1 VKARTLLVDLGN
13 TRLKWAW
20 LNALGRPGRM
30 HAAVHASAAAAERI
44 DVKDFAA
51 LLPPLRAGDRVFA
64 VSVATPVVR
73 RRFVAAVRKTDA
85 AAPRFATSSLRI
97 AGLRSGYREPWRLG
111 ADRWVAL
118 AGARPLARDV
128 LVVDAG
134 TAVTIDLLDATGRHH
149 GGCILP
155 GSGLMTGS
163 LLEGTGGIRRRAGSR
178 SGNAAAAALRR
189 GGAGR
194 VFARSTRE
202 AVDAG
207 AQLAIV
213 AAIERA
219 VVDAE
224 ERLGRRP
231 QLLLTGGDA
240 VRLARSLRIR
250 HEIRPA
256 LVLEGLAGMFAA
268 AHSPSPR

>member
-1 VKARTLLVDLGN
+1 MKARTLLVDLGN

-20 LNALGRPGRM
+20 LNAGDRPGRM
-30 HAAVHASAAAAERI
+30 HAAVYVSTSAGRQVVIKELQT
-44 DVKDFAA
+44 
-51 LLPPLRAGDRVFA
+51 LLPPLRAGDRVVA
-64 VSVATPVVR
+64 VSVAKPAVR
-73 RRFVAAVRKTDA
+73 HRFSAAVRKAGA
-85 AAPRFATSSLRI
+85 AAPWFVTSSLQV

-118 AGARPLARDV
+118 AGALPLARDV

-155 GSGLMTGS
+155 GSGLMMGS
-163 LLEGTGGIRRRAGSR
+163 LLEGTGGIRRRAAPGGS
-178 SGNAAAAALRR
+178 SAGVAALRR
-189 GGAGR
+189 RGSDR
-194 VFARSTRE
+194 VFASATRE
-202 AVDAG
+202 AIEAG

-219 VVDAE
+219 VAAAVAL
-224 ERLGRRP
+224 LGRRP

-240 VRLARSLRIR
+240 ARLAREIGIR
-250 HEIRPA
+250 HEVRPA
-256 LVLEGLAGMFAA
+256 LVLEGLAAIFAA
-268 AHSPSPR
+268 ARSPSRR